1 MNSSKD
7 TVGNIHRRFYLTLIN
22 PSSHRTSLLIALA
35 CTSIIS
41 YITTG
46 SIERTLLALPIAY
59 ILFRLD
65 YILLRGYPVAKMSKV
80 YHTNAFAMLLW
91 LSILLL
97 GIIIQ
102 ALSGGISVIESMVFA
117 VGLRIGIFTSV
128 FGAPLKHSIPIAF
141 VTPSVLAFTITGI
154 TIDAILSIP
163 SNILIPSS
171 VILVVIVWCILADRA
186 GRPHVEST
194 FRLLQAYLLAWT
206 ENDPR
211 LMESM
216 MESKA
221 YRARVRTKMLSLYMN
236 SKRADLILSDLHPGP
251 FYPVGGSNLPYDINM
266 KLRGIERGSHSLDD
280 NSEYRREHVIVLHSI
295 SDHSLNLPSRSQVEI
310 YLGSLDTRE
319 RIVEGSTCTEPVVV
333 EGRYSYVTGV
343 ALGSTA
349 LLILESKHGM
359 EDIPMRVRREVEEYS
374 SAKGFKDVLLID
386 AHNSIGKHLND
397 EGADDMIDI
406 CKEAL
411 NSLASMKQ
419 YEFKAGVE
427 HIELHGSDIGCT
439 GAYVMMMH
447 VNTSGLILIW
457 IDANNALNGV
467 REYIMDGLKRLY
479 SAYKIVLCTSD
490 THATSGRAR
499 NRLGYYPLGTTTSR
513 DRLASVL
520 LDASSRA
527 SERLNRASYEL
538 SYSDSEVKVMGD
550 EQFLYYSNALDRALM
565 ITKVSLLLTIVSL
578 TSILLL

>member
-1 MNSSKD
+1 MNSDSKD

-22 PSSHRTSLLIALA
+22 PSSHRTSLFIALA

-65 YILLRGYPVAKMSKV
+65 YILLRGYPVAKVSKV

-91 LSILLL
+91 LSILSL
-97 GIIIQ
+97 GIILQ
-102 ALSGGISVIESMVFA
+102 GGVSVIESMVFA
-117 VGLRIGIFTSV
+117 VGLRISIFTSV
-128 FGAPLKHSIPIAF
+128 FGAPLKYSIPIALI
-141 VTPSVLAFTITGI
+141 TPSVLGFTITGI
-154 TIDAILSIP
+154 TPDEILSDIP
-163 SNILIPSS
+163 SNILLPSS
-171 VILVVIVWCILADRA
+171 VILIVIVWCILADRA
-186 GRPHVEST
+186 GKPHVEST

-206 ENDPR
+206 ESDPR

-221 YRARVRTKMLSLYMN
+221 YRARVRTKILSLYMN
-236 SKRADLILSDLHPGP
+236 SKKADLVLSDLHPGP

-266 KLRGIERGSHSLDD
+266 KFRGIKESSHVADESG
-280 NSEYRREHVIVLHSI
+280 YRREHVIVLHSI
-295 SDHSLNLPSRSQVEI
+295 SDHSLNLPSRTQVET
-310 YLGSLDTRE
+310 YLESLDTRE
-319 RIVEGSTCTEPVVV
+319 RIVEGNTCTEPIVV
-333 EGRYSYVTGV
+333 EGRYSYITGV

-374 SAKGFKDVLLID
+374 SVKGFNDVLLID
-386 AHNSIGKHLND
+386 AHNSIGRHLND
-397 EGADDMIDI
+397 EGADDMIDV
-406 CKEAL
+406 CREAL

-419 YEFKAGVE
+419 YEFKAGIE
-427 HIELHGSDIGCT
+427 HIEMHGSDVGCT
-439 GAYVMMMH
+439 GAYVMIIH
-447 VNTSGLILIW
+447 VNTSGLMLIW

-467 REYIMDGLKRLY
+467 REYVVDGLKRLY

-520 LDASSRA
+520 LDASNRT

-550 EQFLYYSNALDRALM
+550 EQFLYYSNALDRALR
-565 ITKVSLLLTIVSL
+565 ITKVSLLVTIASL
-578 TSILLL
+578 TSMLLL

>member
-1 MNSSKD
+1 MNSDSKD

-35 CTSIIS
+35 CVSIIS

-65 YILLRGYPVAKMSKV
+65 YILLRGYPVAKVSKV

-91 LSILLL
+91 LSILSL
-97 GIIIQ
+97 GIILQ
-102 ALSGGISVIESMVFA
+102 GGISVIESMVFA
-117 VGLRIGIFTSV
+117 VGLRISIFTSV
-128 FGAPLKHSIPIAF
+128 FGAPLKHSIPIALI
-141 VTPSVLAFTITGI
+141 TPSVLGSITGI
-154 TIDAILSIP
+154 TPDEILYDIP

-171 VILVVIVWCILADRA
+171 VILIVIVWCILADRA
-186 GRPHVEST
+186 GKPHVEST

-206 ENDPR
+206 ESDPR
-211 LMESM
+211 LMESI

-221 YRARVRTKMLSLYMN
+221 YRARVRTKILSLYMN
-236 SKRADLILSDLHPGP
+236 SKKADLVLSDLHPGP

-266 KLRGIERGSHSLDD
+266 KFRGIKESSHGLDD
-280 NSEYRREHVIVLHSI
+280 KSEYRREYAIVLHSI
-295 SDHSLNLPSRSQVEI
+295 SDHSLNLPSRAQVET

-333 EGRYSYVTGV
+333 EGRYSYITGV

-374 SAKGFKDVLLID
+374 SVKGFNDVLLID
-386 AHNSIGKHLND
+386 AHNSIGRHLND
-397 EGADDMIDI
+397 EGADDMIDV
-406 CKEAL
+406 CREAL

-419 YEFKAGVE
+419 YEFKAGIE
-427 HIELHGSDIGCT
+427 HIEMHGSDIGCT
-439 GAYVMMMH
+439 GAYVMIMH
-447 VNTSGLILIW
+447 VNTSGLMLIW

-467 REYIMDGLKRLY
+467 REYIVDGLKRLY

-520 LDASSRA
+520 LDASKRA

-538 SYSDSEVKVMGD
+538 SYSDSAVKVMGD
-550 EQFLYYSNALDRALM
+550 EQFLYYSNALDRALR
-565 ITKVSLLLTIVSL
+565 ITKVSLLVTIASL
-578 TSILLL
+578 TSMLLL

>member
-1 MNSSKD
+1 
-7 TVGNIHRRFYLTLIN
+7 
-22 PSSHRTSLLIALA
+22 
-35 CTSIIS
+35 
-41 YITTG
+41 
-46 SIERTLLALPIAY
+46 
-59 ILFRLD
+59 
-65 YILLRGYPVAKMSKV
+65 
-80 YHTNAFAMLLW
+80 
-91 LSILLL
+91 
-97 GIIIQ
+97 
-102 ALSGGISVIESMVFA
+102 
-117 VGLRIGIFTSV
+117 
-128 FGAPLKHSIPIAF
+128 
-141 VTPSVLAFTITGI
+141 
-154 TIDAILSIP
+154 
-163 SNILIPSS
+163 
-171 VILVVIVWCILADRA
+171 
-186 GRPHVEST
+186 
-194 FRLLQAYLLAWT
+194 
-206 ENDPR
+206 
-211 LMESM
+211 
-216 MESKA
+216 
-221 YRARVRTKMLSLYMN
+221 MLSLYMN